1 MHAVRTDERGTER
14 SSGELSFGSAK
25 WNCLLETGLRTGI
38 ALQAVGVSKWRTYVV
53 VEQRRAIFPLVDDSL
68 QRCTLSIPRDVAFWA
83 KKRGRQTRLYMPKQ
97 GFQLVDLL
105 AKPAK
110 RRPETSNLKNA
121 KRH

>member
-38 ALQAVGVSKWRTYVV
+38 ALQAVGVSKV

-68 QRCTLSIPRDVAFWA
+68 QHCTLSIPRDVAFWA

-110 RRPETSNLKNA
+110 RRPDTSILKNA

>member
-1 MHAVRTDERGTER
+1 VQ
-14 SSGELSFGSAK
+14 K
-25 WNCLLETGLRTGI
+25 KKNCLLETGLRTGI
-38 ALQAVGVSKWRTYVV
+38 ALQAVRVSKWRTYVV

-105 AKPAK
+105 AKLARQHPDTPPAK
-110 RRPETSNLKNA
+110 REKTLMSRVLV
-121 KRH
+121 